1 MKRRIYTVA
10 MSAIIAASMA
20 MSSPV
25 TTFAAEDPGIH
36 DVLDNIFGGDK
47 PEYNPD
53 ANQDAPKY
61 EGGQEVSADESK
73 NSFGPVDGSS
83 SSSNDSGNSGS
94 SGNASNSDN
103 SGSSGNTGGSGNTSS
118 SGNSGD
124 SGNTSGTGNT
134 TGSSSSSNSGSQTSD
149 PSIHDVLDNMF
160 GGNKPSY
167 NSDDYADAPVY
178 EGGQEVSAEDSKN
191 SFGPVDSTAVTV
203 VSFAV
208 QATDPSVTAVFPN
221 GALYAVTPEGAVY
234 FHSIDTNGSTYN
246 VWHNGQVADLFTVAD
261 ASGTPVAISN
271 PDVLYMNG
279 KCYVSLSVPE
289 TTQGVQI
296 VASDAQKSAF
306 TRLFGVDGV
315 IINGVLVEEFL
326 DTAVN

>member
-1 MKRRIYTVA
+1 MRRKIYTVA

-36 DVLDNIFGGDK
+36 DVLDGMFGGDK

-61 EGGQEVSADESK
+61 EGGQEVSAEESK

-83 SSSNDSGNSGS
+83 SSSSSSGNTSSSGNNGDSGNS
-94 SGNASNSDN
+94 
-103 SGSSGNTGGSGNTSS
+103 GGSGNTSS
-118 SGNSGD
+118 SDNNGGSGSTGG
-124 SGNTSGTGNT
+124 SG
-134 TGSSSSSNSGSQTSD
+134 SSSNSGSQTSD
-149 PSIHDVLDNMF
+149 PGIHDVLDNMF

-167 NSDDYADAPVY
+167 NPDDYADAPVY

-208 QATDPSVTAVFPN
+208 QATDPSVTAAFPN
-221 GALYAVTPEGAVY
+221 GALYAATPEGAVY

-315 IINGVLVEEFL
+315 IINGVLVEEFQN
-326 DTAVN
+326 TAVN

>member
-1 MKRRIYTVA
+1 MRRKIYTVA

-36 DVLDNIFGGDK
+36 DVLDNMFGGNK
-47 PEYNPD
+47 PEYNPE

-61 EGGQEVSADESK
+61 EGGQEVSAEESK
-73 NSFGPVDGSS
+73 NSFGPVDSS
-83 SSSNDSGNSGS
+83 SSSS
-94 SGNASNSDN
+94 
-103 SGSSGNTGGSGNTSS
+103 
-118 SGNSGD
+118 
-124 SGNTSGTGNT
+124 
-134 TGSSSSSNSGSQTSD
+134 SSSSSNSGNTGSSGSSSSQTSD
-149 PSIHDVLDNMF
+149 PGIHDVLDNMF

-167 NSDDYADAPVY
+167 NPDDYADAPVY

-191 SFGPVDSTAVTV
+191 SFGPVDSTAVMVT
-203 VSFAV
+203 SFAI
-208 QATDPSVTAVFPN
+208 QATDPSITAIFPN

-234 FHSIDTNGSTYN
+234 FHSIDTNGSAYN
-246 VWHNGQVADLFTVAD
+246 VWHNGQIADLFTVAD

-279 KCYVSLSVPE
+279 KCYVSLTVPE
-289 TTQGVQI
+289 TTQDIQI
-296 VASDAQKSAF
+296 IATEAQKSAF

-315 IINGVLVEEFL
+315 IINGVLVEEFQ